1 MNKTILI
8 DIARDA
14 IVEKFTGEKRI
25 DREALVQAHPWLA
38 EQGAVFVTL
47 NEHHQ
52 LRGCIGSIIAHEPL
66 IDDLI
71 RNAKAAAFSDPRF
84 NPLQPEELD
93 QIEIEISLLTPPEAV
108 EYVDTADLRRIIR
121 PGIDG
126 VILRLDGYQA
136 TYLPSV
142 WEQLSDFD
150 LFFSTLCQKAGLPGN
165 CLDSHPVIYRYQA
178 EKIEGDG
185 GIGN

>member
-1 MNKTILI
+1 MDKSILI

-14 IVEKFTGEKRI
+14 IIEQFTGEKRI
-25 DREALVQAHPWLA
+25 DREALVRAHPWLA
-38 EQGAVFVTL
+38 EKGAVFVTL

-66 IDDLI
+66 IDDLV

-84 NPLQPEELD
+84 SPLRPEELKD
-93 QIEIEISLLTPPEAV
+93 IEIEVSLLTSPQRV
-108 EYVDTADLRRIIR
+108 EYANVADLRRIIR

-126 VILRLDGYQA
+126 VILQLDGHQA

-142 WEQLSDFD
+142 WEQLPDFD
-150 LFFSTLCQKAGLPGN
+150 RFFSTLCQKAGLPGN
-165 CLDSHPVIYRYQA
+165 CLEAHPEIYRYQA
-178 EKIEGDG
+178 EKIEENGK
-185 GIGN
+185 N